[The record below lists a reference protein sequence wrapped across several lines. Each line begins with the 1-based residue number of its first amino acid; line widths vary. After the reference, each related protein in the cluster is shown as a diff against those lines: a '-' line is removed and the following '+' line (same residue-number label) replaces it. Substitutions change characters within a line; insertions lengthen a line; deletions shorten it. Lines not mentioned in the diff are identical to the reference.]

1 MMPKILLEQSQ
12 SFVFFNFEEMQVFL
26 KDLPENLLLLNIQ
39 KEEYKTERETQ
50 NSWILT
56 LVTEGGSNE

>member
-26 KDLPENLLLLNIQ
+26 KDLPENLLLLSIQ